1 MHGPHPTIPNISIS
15 VIFND
20 ALSSYDYVTWVI
32 NEWVWSNG
40 GNMLKREKYDFWQGK
55 LVPMPLHSPE
65 ITYRLPTGRVQTNRL
80 IFVLVFRRTKED
92 SLPKRSFASNS
103 VFRYL

>member
-1 MHGPHPTIPNISIS
+1 MLLPWCVLSDVEKGCIGFIFKGRAVHGPHPTIPNISIS

-40 GNMLKREKYDFWQGK
+40 GNMLKREKYYF
-55 LVPMPLHSPE
+55 
-65 ITYRLPTGRVQTNRL
+65 
-80 IFVLVFRRTKED
+80 
-92 SLPKRSFASNS
+92 
-103 VFRYL
+103 